1 MCVNYTPTDAE
12 MLEAMSG
19 LSVAGLPPWKEQVW
33 QDYNAPIIL
42 ADQDVGPRLALAT
55 YGMIPEDKMPP
66 GKRLTTLN
74 ARSETIGEKRSYAG
88 AWRAAQTCLVPT
100 LAFYEPNWESG
111 KAERWEIG
119 MADGA
124 PFYVAGLWRSW
135 DDGCRLSF
143 TQLTVNADEHPL
155 MKHFHKPGDEK
166 RSLVIIP
173 REQAEDWL
181 EVGNPEIARA
191 YLQAYPAELMRA
203 APAQTGY
210 GGRPQF

>member
-1 MCVNYTPTDAE
+1 MCVNYKPTDAE
-12 MLEAMSG
+12 LLEVMSG
-19 LSVAGLPPWKEQVW
+19 LSAAELPPWKEQVW
-33 QDYNAPIIL
+33 QDYNAPILL
-42 ADQDVGPRLALAT
+42 AGQGGVQRLAVAS
-55 YGMIPEDKMPP
+55 YGMVPKDKMPP

-74 ARSETIGEKRSYAG
+74 ARCETIAEKRSYVG

-135 DDGCRLSF
+135 DDGSRLSF
-143 TQLTVNADEHPL
+143 TQLTINADDHQL
-155 MKHFHKPGDEK
+155 MKHFHKHGDEK

-173 REQAEDWL
+173 RDQADDWL
-181 EVGNPEIARA
+181 DAGDPEIARA
-191 YLQAYPAELMRA
+191 YLQLYPAELMA
-203 APAQTGY
+203 ARPAEKGY
-210 GGRPQF
+210 GR

>member
-1 MCVNYTPTDAE
+1 MCVNYKPTDAE

-19 LSVAGLPPWKEQVW
+19 LSAATLPAWKEQVW

-42 ADQDVGPRLALAT
+42 GGEDGNLRIAVAS
-55 YGMIPEDKMPP
+55 YGMIPKDKMPP

-111 KAERWEIG
+111 KAERWSIG

-135 DDGCRLSF
+135 DDGARLSF
-143 TQLTVNADEHPL
+143 TQLTVNADEHPV

-173 REQAEDWL
+173 RSQAEDWL
-181 EVGNPEIARA
+181 QAGNPEIARA
-191 YLQAYPAELMRA
+191 YLQPYPAELMA
-203 APAQTGY
+203 AKPAETDY
-210 GGRPQF
+210 GHRSK

>member
-1 MCVNYTPTDAE
+1 MCVNYKPTDAE

-19 LSVAGLPPWKEQVW
+19 LSAAALPGWKEQVW

-42 ADQDVGPRLALAT
+42 GGEDGSLRIAVAS
-55 YGMIPEDKMPP
+55 YGMIPKDKMPP

-111 KAERWEIG
+111 KAERWSIG

-135 DDGCRLSF
+135 DDGTRLSF
-143 TQLTVNADEHPL
+143 TQLTVNADEHPV

-173 REQAEDWL
+173 RSQAEDWL
-181 EVGNPEIARA
+181 QAGNPEIARA
-191 YLQAYPAELMRA
+191 YLQPYPAELMA
-203 APAQTGY
+203 AKPAETDY
-210 GGRPQF
+210 GHRSK